1 MKELVSFIVESLVDY
16 PEEVQVVEVRGRT
29 STVVELAVAASDMG
43 RIIGKGGRVINSI
56 RTLADVLAVKQGKR
70 VSLELLEANE
80 LR

>member
-16 PEEVQVVEVRGRT
+16 PEEVQVVEVRGNT
-29 STVVELAVAASDMG
+29 STVIELAVADSDMG

-56 RTLADVLAVKQGKR
+56 RMLTDVLAVKQGKR
-70 VSLELLEANE
+70 VSLELLEASE

>member
-1 MKELVSFIVESLVDY
+1 MKELVSFIVESLVEY
-16 PEEVQVVEVRGRT
+16 PEEVQVVEVQGRN
-29 STVVELAVAASDMG
+29 STVIELAVADSDMG

-70 VSLELLEANE
+70 VSLELLEAGE

>member
-56 RTLADVLAVKQGKR
+56 RTLTDVLAVKQGKR

>member
-16 PEEVQVVEVRGRT
+16 PEEVQVVEVRGKT
-29 STVVELAVAASDMG
+29 STVIELAVADSDMG

-56 RTLADVLAVKQGKR
+56 RMLTEVLAVKQGKR
-70 VSLELLEANE
+70 VSLELLEASE

>member
-1 MKELVSFIVESLVDY
+1 MKELVSFIVESLVEY
-16 PEEVQVVEVRGRT
+16 PEEVQVVEVRGRG
-29 STVVELAVAASDMG
+29 STVIELAVADSDMG

-70 VSLELLEANE
+70 VSLELLEAGE